1 MKEFYFEDIEFKNG
15 EAAISLGEG
24 KNISRV
30 IAELSDVDG
39 EGSVILKYAQ
49 SGVLDVLLR
58 YGKQAATEK
67 TVFDMATPICSTHI
81 FLQTD
86 NTAARIKRVTVLEAE
101 DGEGYPYPHYFDT
114 DLKAMYALD
123 GVCVKADTEGELFY
137 TVYTSTDGQSYS
149 FLCEKKGGVPHCDL
163 FSCDGREA
171 RYLRVLVTYH
181 TASPLTPEPLVTF
194 SGRRLEKQATEP
206 VPVFVPDFCDTPYA
220 APITAEEALNYLYGI
235 VERRVGGEY
244 KSWFSFGLLER
255 KKHDFFEISE
265 RDGKIV
271 IEGSCGVAVAAGLN
285 HYLKHYCRVH
295 LSQVGEQTKMP
306 ATPPPVKGKI
316 RKETKA
322 DARFAYNACVHSYTM
337 AFWDKDEWQK
347 EIDLLALSGIN
358 VVLDTTALEEVWRRF
373 LGEIGYSH
381 SKIKDLLSGPAYYAW
396 QWIGNQMGQGSP
408 LPDSWFARR
417 TDLARRNHR
426 IMRALGMEVVLPGFS
441 GMVPNDIAEYDPDVK
456 IIPQGIWCSFTRPD
470 MLHPD
475 HPSFDRYADLYYGIL
490 QKVFGKN
497 RYFTDALFHEGG
509 NRAGVS
515 ERRVAAHVLGIM
527 LKVHPDAVWVIN
539 SWQNNPSSELLAG
552 IDKDK
557 KKHLLVLDLYGEKAP
572 NYKDGCRDN
581 PHHGYAPEFDGTP
594 WVLCM
599 LSNFGGRVGLHG
611 HLDNLIKGI
620 PTALNGT
627 EHCVGVGMV
636 PEASENNPVL
646 YDFLFD
652 CIWQDDANAPLTQI
666 DCEKWLS
673 EYACRRYGVKSPAAE
688 RAWNILA
695 QTVYK
700 ASLNMLGQGAPEAV
714 TNARPARTVKAAS
727 AWGNSVISYD
737 KSRLAEAEGLLAS
750 IYDEAKDSTAYLYD
764 LSALSLQVLA
774 NKAQDLHADMVK
786 AFDESDA
793 SAFDDVSSRFLEMI
807 KKMDAAAAASPYF
820 RLDRWTDMAEK
831 LAADDDDFT
840 KRIFLYNA
848 RALVTTWGS
857 YHSSEIGR
865 LHDYS
870 NRTWSGLL
878 GGIYYDRWARWISDR
893 QKELRGDC
901 TEPVNWF
908 DMEWKWVW
916 C

>member
-295 LSQVGEQTKMP
+295 LSQV
-306 ATPPPVKGKI
+306 
-316 RKETKA
+316 
-322 DARFAYNACVHSYTM
+322 
-337 AFWDKDEWQK
+337 
-347 EIDLLALSGIN
+347 
-358 VVLDTTALEEVWRRF
+358 
-373 LGEIGYSH
+373 
-381 SKIKDLLSGPAYYAW
+381 
-396 QWIGNQMGQGSP
+396 
-408 LPDSWFARR
+408 
-417 TDLARRNHR
+417 
-426 IMRALGMEVVLPGFS
+426 
-441 GMVPNDIAEYDPDVK
+441 
-456 IIPQGIWCSFTRPD
+456 
-470 MLHPD
+470 
-475 HPSFDRYADLYYGIL
+475 
-490 QKVFGKN
+490 
-497 RYFTDALFHEGG
+497 
-509 NRAGVS
+509 
-515 ERRVAAHVLGIM
+515 
-527 LKVHPDAVWVIN
+527 
-539 SWQNNPSSELLAG
+539 
-552 IDKDK
+552 
-557 KKHLLVLDLYGEKAP
+557 
-572 NYKDGCRDN
+572 
-581 PHHGYAPEFDGTP
+581 
-594 WVLCM
+594 
-599 LSNFGGRVGLHG
+599 
-611 HLDNLIKGI
+611 
-620 PTALNGT
+620 
-627 EHCVGVGMV
+627 
-636 PEASENNPVL
+636 
-646 YDFLFD
+646 
-652 CIWQDDANAPLTQI
+652 
-666 DCEKWLS
+666 
-673 EYACRRYGVKSPAAE
+673 
-688 RAWNILA
+688 
-695 QTVYK
+695 
-700 ASLNMLGQGAPEAV
+700 
-714 TNARPARTVKAAS
+714 
-727 AWGNSVISYD
+727 
-737 KSRLAEAEGLLAS
+737 
-750 IYDEAKDSTAYLYD
+750 
-764 LSALSLQVLA
+764 
-774 NKAQDLHADMVK
+774 
-786 AFDESDA
+786 
-793 SAFDDVSSRFLEMI
+793 
-807 KKMDAAAAASPYF
+807 
-820 RLDRWTDMAEK
+820 
-831 LAADDDDFT
+831 
-840 KRIFLYNA
+840 
-848 RALVTTWGS
+848 
-857 YHSSEIGR
+857 
-865 LHDYS
+865 
-870 NRTWSGLL
+870 
-878 GGIYYDRWARWISDR
+878 
-893 QKELRGDC
+893 
-901 TEPVNWF
+901 
-908 DMEWKWVW
+908 
-916 C
+916 